1 MREETLDSL
10 GLFMTADEKN
20 EVLQAYDL
28 VDGIYELNTSD
39 KETIDRLNND
49 FGMPMVILSSVQES
63 GMTDM
68 DSLKGMIA
76 AQGMDDTKLTA
87 MKDEAVE
94 EMGDMSDSIITQK
107 AILFIQKEYEAM
119 GMDLNQVQMNYLL
132 STGAKNARPY
142 AAHDGGRHTCRTF
155 ILKDSC

>member
-1 MREETLDSL
+1 
-10 GLFMTADEKN
+10 
-20 EVLQAYDL
+20 
-28 VDGIYELNTSD
+28 
-39 KETIDRLNND
+39 
-49 FGMPMVILSSVQES
+49 MVILSSVQES

-76 AQGMDDTKLTA
+76 AQGMDDTKLTV

-132 STGAKNARPY
+132 STGAKMLGLTLLMMRPPY
-142 AAHDGGRHTCRTF
+142 LQAFYPQGQL
-155 ILKDSC
+155 LKSVWICGERYLPRWYPFPITN